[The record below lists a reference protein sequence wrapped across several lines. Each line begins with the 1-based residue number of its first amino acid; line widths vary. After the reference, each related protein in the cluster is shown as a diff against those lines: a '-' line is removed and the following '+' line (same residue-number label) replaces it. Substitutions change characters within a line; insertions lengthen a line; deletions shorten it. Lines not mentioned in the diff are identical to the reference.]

1 MLYKEYQLL
10 QLVQMRILQSSK
22 ECYKRGTLMSL
33 SILFKINIYIMEKLK
48 QDLQKYQTN
57 SKTYI
62 KYDTDGYN
70 QYQNYLYKR
79 ALHGLNAMTEKEIA
93 TMCSKKKQRII
104 NVYKRAQVVI
114 NKLKQ
119 QATISYSNFLFKSL
133 FPNSP
138 ITEFLLTETETDVS
152 IINTLNFKDLNI
164 NKSDIITIFM
174 QEGILPKNFLS
185 LEGPQVSMIQLPRLK
200 NE

>member
-1 MLYKEYQLL
+1 
-10 QLVQMRILQSSK
+10 
-22 ECYKRGTLMSL
+22 
-33 SILFKINIYIMEKLK
+33 MEKLK
-48 QDLQKYQTN
+48 QSIKEYQTS

-79 ALHGLNAMTEKEIA
+79 ALHGISAMTEKEIA

-138 ITEFLLTETETDVS
+138 ITEFLLTENETDES

-174 QEGILPKNFLS
+174 SEGILPKNFLS